1 MLKVKTKSNRRSGV
15 FIVNFEYTWHGSGGV
30 FFAEFEHVHAG
41 WNTSMPY
48 SKLIYTFQSRIQ
60 EPCHI

>member
-30 FFAEFEHVHAG
+30 FFAVFEHVHAG
-41 WNTSMPY
+41 WNTSMP
-48 SKLIYTFQSRIQ
+48 
-60 EPCHI
+60 